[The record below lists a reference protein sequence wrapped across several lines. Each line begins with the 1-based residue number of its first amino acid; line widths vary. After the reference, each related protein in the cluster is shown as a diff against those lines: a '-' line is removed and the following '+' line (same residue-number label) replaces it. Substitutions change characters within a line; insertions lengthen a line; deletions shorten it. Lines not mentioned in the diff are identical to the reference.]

1 MAIHYSVSFN
11 IKNVYLCSY
20 GDASENEIDALL
32 RYLKERGVEFSTH
45 RGTGKRVEY
54 FSEMESKKY
63 AFAVQFFS
71 SLSDVLK
78 QARKDG
84 YDQLIALTQGI
95 KDGVALTSMYFLATI
110 GQAASAWE
118 EAKAN
123 RPIETS
129 DPAKSLP
136 IVTCE
141 RDPKL
146 LELT

>member
-1 MAIHYSVSFN
+1 M
-11 IKNVYLCSY
+11 CSW
-20 GDASENEIDALL
+20 GHATESDVEDLL
-32 RYLKERGVEFSTH
+32 QYFRNKGVDFSTVH
-45 RGTGKRVEY
+45 RTVDY
-54 FSEMESKKY
+54 FSTVENRKY
-63 AFAVQFFS
+63 ELVEKLFLGLVPVF
-71 SLSDVLK
+71 K
-78 QARKDG
+78 QAQKDG
-84 YDQLIALTQGI
+84 YDQLIALTKGI
-95 KDGVALTSMYFLATI
+95 RDGVALTSMHFLATI

-146 LELT
+146 LELS